1 VCGECEYGHV
11 HGCEDGGLGV
21 VAEVG
26 AADLDEAFFV
36 FGRERP
42 PSVASAV
49 MSQADRTCT
58 SYKPKSVNVVIVLAD
73 ELFKVARPW
82 SLVRRYGVVMVA
94 VIRTRKVGFLVI
106 WGKRQSIRTNGGA
119 HPSWTRE

>member
-1 VCGECEYGHV
+1 MCGERDYGHV
-11 HGCEDGGLGV
+11 HGCEGGGLGA

-26 AADLDEAFFV
+26 VADLGEAFFV
-36 FGRERP
+36 FDRERP

-58 SYKPKSVNVVIVLAD
+58 SYKPKLVNVMIVLVD
-73 ELFKVARPW
+73 KLFKVARPW

-94 VIRTRKVGFLVI
+94 IIRTRKVGFLVI
-106 WGKRQSIRTNGGA
+106 WGKRQSIRTNGSA
-119 HPSWTRE
+119 HPSRTRE